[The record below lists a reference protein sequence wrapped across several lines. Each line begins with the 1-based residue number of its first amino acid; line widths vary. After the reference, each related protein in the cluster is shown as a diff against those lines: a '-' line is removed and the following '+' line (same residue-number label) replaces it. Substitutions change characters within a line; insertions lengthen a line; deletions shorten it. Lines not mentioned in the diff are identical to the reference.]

1 MKKPISYLQAFD
13 PSVEG
18 SPGIDRIEIPLI
30 QRDYAQGRRN
40 ESVDMIRASFL
51 DAIVG
56 AITSE
61 QQVLLDFVYGDV
73 STLGDGETEA
83 VLLRPL
89 DGQQR
94 LTTLFLLHWYVAFRT
109 GRLDAKAPWTCF
121 TYATR
126 PSARLFC
133 ERIVANPPPQHVG
146 RPARWIQDQ
155 PWYLHVWRHDPTVE
169 GMLVMIG
176 ALDRRL
182 GSMPESSLVSAY
194 ERLSHP
200 DNPAI
205 VFHILPID
213 EFKAGGALYIKMNS
227 RGKPLTPFENF
238 KATFEGAIE
247 GRADLAKEFS
257 HKVDQDWTDTFWA
270 YRGDD
275 DLIDDEVMRY
285 FEFVT
290 EVAEWR
296 AAVVTKGRL
305 EERAQVAFG
314 GDDDELCFL
323 LKAFDAWTRVEVAA
337 YFDQLFTSPS
347 SPDWGED
354 ERATL
359 YFGEG
364 RGTDLF
370 DGCCR
375 RYGEVRGEDQREF
388 SLPETLLLYAVL
400 FDRMVHVEAAGVGA
414 EPSISSDLRLRLRVL
429 RNLLEASSNELRIQR
444 MPAFVSEVEAFME
457 AASLEGALGELK
469 AFNTAQIDDEVRK
482 ADFRKRRPDLA
493 STVHRLKDLPVLRG
507 SIAAFELDESQLFH
521 RAAVFEK
528 LMARPEKHY
537 VPLTGALLS
546 IGDYSQRPSKRFH
559 FGSAV
564 NERVWTQLFT
574 GTARSNL
581 EPTAEVLGKLLDR
594 LTPEDDLRAQ
604 LRSVISSSLDAQA
617 SYDWKYYLA
626 KYDVARSGASGI
638 YASPD
643 GRMGFRL
650 CMLQTPTMRGY
661 FRDPYLSAIREVGN
675 LQGAADDPK
684 MIGWEESHL
693 WLQLKS
699 SGTRIRSIDAGFQ
712 LSPPPDED
720 DRTKFDGVCAAW
732 GIGDDLQLSVGQEE
746 SGEGRLLDTENR
758 VDKAAAFLNDL
769 VAAGL

>member
-40 ESVDMIRASFL
+40 DAVDRIRTSFL
-51 DAIVG
+51 DALVG

-61 QQVLLDFVYGDV
+61 QQVPLDFVYGDV
-73 STLGDGETEA
+73 STLVEEGTKA
-83 VLLRPL
+83 VTLRPL

-109 GRLDAKAPWTCF
+109 MSLDAKAHWTHF

-133 ERIVANPPPQHVG
+133 ERIVANPPPPDIDG
-146 RPARWIQDQ
+146 PANWIQDQ

-169 GMLVMIG
+169 GMLVMMG
-176 ALDRRL
+176 ALDKRL
-182 GSMPESSLVSAY
+182 GSMPQATLEAAW
-194 ERLSHP
+194 ERMSHP
-200 DNPAI
+200 ENPAI

-213 EFKAGGALYIKMNS
+213 EFKAGDALYIKMNS

-247 GRADLAKEFS
+247 AKTDLAKDFS
-257 HKVDQDWTDTFWA
+257 HKVDQDWTDTLWA

-275 DLIDDEVMRY
+275 DLIDDEFMRY

-296 AAVVTKGRL
+296 AKVVTKGRL
-305 EERAQVAFG
+305 EQRAEAVFG
-314 GDDDELCFL
+314 GDDDALKFL
-323 LKAFDAWTRVEVAA
+323 LNAFDAWTGVDVPA
-337 YFDQLFTSPS
+337 YFDQLFTSPT
-347 SPDWGED
+347 SPDWGVD

-359 YFGEG
+359 FFGEG

-370 DGCCR
+370 HGCCR
-375 RYGEVRGEDQREF
+375 RYGEMRGEDQREF
-388 SLPETLLLYAVL
+388 SLPETLLLCAVL
-400 FDRMVHVEAAGVGA
+400 FDRMTCVKGAGIGA
-414 EPSISSDLRLRLRVL
+414 EPTITSDLRLRLRVL
-429 RNLLEASSNELRIQR
+429 RNVMEASSNELRIQR

-457 AASLEGALGELK
+457 ADGLEDALGELK
-469 AFNTAQIDDEVRK
+469 TFNTAQVADEVRK
-482 ADFRKRRPDLA
+482 ADFMKVHPDLA
-493 STVHRLKDLPVLRG
+493 ATVHRLEDMPVLRG
-507 SIAAFELDESQLFH
+507 SIAAFQLDERRLSH
-521 RAAVFEK
+521 RASVFEK
-528 LMARPEKHY
+528 LMARPETHY
-537 VPLTGALLS
+537 VPLTGALLA
-546 IGDYSQRPSKRFH
+546 IGDYSQQPSKRFH

-564 NERVWTQLFT
+564 NERVWTQLLT

-581 EPTAEVLGKLLDR
+581 ETTAEVLGKLLDR

-604 LRSVISSSLDAQA
+604 LRSITADCLDSQR

-626 KYDVARSGASGI
+626 KYDVARSGPSGI

-661 FRDPYLSAIREVGN
+661 FRDPYLSAIREAGN
-675 LQGAADDPK
+675 LQGATDDPK
-684 MIGWEESHL
+684 MIGWEQSHL
-693 WLQLKS
+693 WLQLKA
-699 SGTRIRSIDAGFQ
+699 SGTRIRSIATGFQ
-712 LSPPPDED
+712 LAEPPDEG
-720 DRTKFDGVCAAW
+720 DRATFDVVCAAW
-732 GIGDDLQLSVGQEE
+732 GIGDDLQLTINQESAEE
-746 SGEGRLLDTENR
+746 SLLDTENR
-758 VDKAAAFLNDL
+758 VEKAAAFLKDL